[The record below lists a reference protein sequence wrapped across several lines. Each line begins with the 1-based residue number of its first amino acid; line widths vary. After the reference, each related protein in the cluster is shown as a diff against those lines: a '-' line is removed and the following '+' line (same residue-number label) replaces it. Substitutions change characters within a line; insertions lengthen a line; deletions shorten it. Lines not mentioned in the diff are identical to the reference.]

1 MTVVC
6 EQAHRVS
13 LGSTWASPR
22 AGESGTHV
30 AEGTLAAVSLAEL
43 SPDAGDGDG
52 LAAVVVYADMEEVG
66 RDAIVDG
73 RERVGVG
80 ELDEGLD
87 VGRGDGRT
95 EGEGGKGEGSCVR
108 GRGRGG
114 GGGGGG
120 GGVSDN
126 GVGERVRGSDVPNR
140 VLKRILA
147 VMLAAKAEQTGWR
160 RASGSSSSSPEAA
173 LALSL
178 SNAQLEFQPQL
189 DSVRVPTT
197 AARSPRPATCPPTP
211 SSLSALPPRPTLLAQ
226 HPHRRP
232 APAQA
237 LPRQAQPE
245 FRHGPRLVHAR
256 RACHSEQAQLGL
268 LSDPG
273 SLALGSCAQLSCY
286 SNARSCHALV
296 LGRAHL

>member
-52 LAAVVVYADMEEVG
+52 LAAVVVDADVEEVG

-120 GGVSDN
+120 GGGVSDN
-126 GVGERVRGSDVPNR
+126 GVGERESSRDGPSRGLGTSTYDR
-140 VLKRILA
+140 C
-147 VMLAAKAEQTGWR
+147 AKPPAR
-160 RASGSSSSSPEAA
+160 HLSSHALLPLRPASSP
-173 LALSL
+173 
-178 SNAQLEFQPQL
+178 
-189 DSVRVPTT
+189 D
-197 AARSPRPATCPPTP
+197 P
-211 SSLSALPPRPTLLAQ
+211 S
-226 HPHRRP
+226 RP
-232 APAQA
+232 APASTA
-237 LPRQAQPE
+237 SFCTSTPTTSSA
-245 FRHGPRLVHAR
+245 
-256 RACHSEQAQLGL
+256 
-268 LSDPG
+268 
-273 SLALGSCAQLSCY
+273 
-286 SNARSCHALV
+286 
-296 LGRAHL
+296 

>member
-1 MTVVC
+1 MYSTQTRRPTSPFLFSEWNLYGKRGDFWPGPTGRPSGMTVVC

-52 LAAVVVYADMEEVG
+52 LAAVVVDADVEEVG

-120 GGVSDN
+120 VSEN
-126 GVGERVRGSDVPNR
+126 GVGERESSRDGPSR
-140 VLKRILA
+140 VLRRILA
-147 VMLAAKAEQTGWR
+147 VRLAARVERTGWR

-178 SNAQLEFQPQL
+178 STAQLGSQPL
-189 DSVRVPTT
+189 LASARAPTT
-197 AARSPRPATCPPTP
+197 ATAKPPTRHPSSHALLPLRPASSPDP
-211 SSLSALPPRPTLLAQ
+211 S
-226 HPHRRP
+226 RP
-232 APAQA
+232 APASTA
-237 LPRQAQPE
+237 SFCTSTPTTSSA
-245 FRHGPRLVHAR
+245 
-256 RACHSEQAQLGL
+256 
-268 LSDPG
+268 
-273 SLALGSCAQLSCY
+273 
-286 SNARSCHALV
+286 
-296 LGRAHL
+296 